1 MKKLSY
7 ILISLLLVFTLIMPC
22 LAVKSS
28 EDVTEKSNY
37 DILLEKGYPEEVL
50 NGLDE
55 NMLSHI
61 VELVGAGEVSF
72 AYEDDYDYTIAR
84 TSRDILSD
92 CGYPD
97 DYLEKI
103 SDDAVMKLNAFVYH
117 MDIKEVE
124 KEFFY
129 FPEGTTEEN
138 AEIRIELYKGKG
150 EDKEGAEMIIVSA
163 YYEWLKKDFIIRKN
177 DELTLN
183 WPLHDYAYISDSF
196 YSEDYTKSNLD
207 NEWTLVKEH
216 KAAAHLAQ
224 GELSGKVALGK
235 FGKYTSGHLCFLLGQ
250 NVSAEEDKDNTLT
263 VKYEYGNLN
272 DEIYWMK
279 IVVFNIVFII
289 VAVKLAKALKR
300 HMRRKKKMQK

>member
-28 EDVTEKSNY
+28 EEVTEKSNY

-177 DELTLN
+177 DELTFN

-235 FGKYTSGHLCFLLGQ
+235 FGKYT
-250 NVSAEEDKDNTLT
+250 
-263 VKYEYGNLN
+263 
-272 DEIYWMK
+272 
-279 IVVFNIVFII
+279 
-289 VAVKLAKALKR
+289 
-300 HMRRKKKMQK
+300 